1 MKTNL
6 SLTRQH
12 QEAFAILRTNLGR
25 LNLPPELVDELIEC
39 HVAVVFEKGAL
50 AFCEGNADGM
60 LACILSGFVNVYCSV
75 GDGNRT
81 LVRVAGP
88 GEVIGYPDYVDEKG
102 RHARLFEAQVA
113 SKCTL
118 ALFSRDHLEQ
128 MLIGQPKEVLI
139 SIVMTLN
146 TFWSDN
152 VRFFATLLNLPF
164 L

>member
-1 MKTNL
+1 MKTNG

-12 QEAFAILRTNLGR
+12 QEAFSILRMNLSC
-25 LNLPPELVDELIEC
+25 LNLPQELVDELIEC

-88 GEVIGYPDYVDEKG
+88 KRRLGAD
-102 RHARLFEAQVA
+102 AR
-113 SKCTL
+113 SR
-118 ALFSRDHLEQ
+118 FSAE
-128 MLIGQPKEVLI
+128 II
-139 SIVMTLN
+139 
-146 TFWSDN
+146 
-152 VRFFATLLNLPF
+152 
-164 L
+164 